1 MPRPK
6 GLPKTGGRRKGS
18 INKKTRAIA
27 DHARQEG
34 LTPLEYLCGIVRDE
48 KQPQAVRMQ
57 AAEKALPY
65 MHPRLEMIAAMVDQ
79 RSTTDYEIK
88 ATLEER
94 LAIAQELFD
103 RAFGLM
109 GKSRPHPQIIEV
121 EAIQV
126 PK

>member
-18 INKKTRAIA
+18 INKKTRTIA

-79 RSTTDYEIK
+79 RSTTEIK
-88 ATLEER
+88 ATSEER

-103 RAFGLM
+103 RAFSLM
-109 GKSRPHPQIIEV
+109 GKSRPHPQVIEV
-121 EAIQV
+121 EAVQAS
-126 PK
+126 K

>member
-79 RSTTDYEIK
+79 RSTTEIK
-88 ATLEER
+88 ATSEER
-94 LAIAQELFD
+94 LAIAQQLFD
-103 RAFGLM
+103 RAFGM
-109 GKSRPHPQIIEV
+109 IGKSRPQAQIIEA
-121 EAIQV
+121 EAIQAL
-126 PK
+126 K

>member
-1 MPRPK
+1 
-6 GLPKTGGRRKGS
+6 
-18 INKKTRAIA
+18 
-27 DHARQEG
+27 
-34 LTPLEYLCGIVRDE
+34 
-48 KQPQAVRMQ
+48 MQ

-79 RSTTDYEIK
+79 RSTTEIK
-88 ATLEER
+88 ATSEER

>member
-79 RSTTDYEIK
+79 RSTTEIK
-88 ATLEER
+88 ATSEER

-109 GKSRPHPQIIEV
+109 GKSRPQPQIIEA
-121 EAIQV
+121 EAI
-126 PK
+126 